1 MPHLTVSATESQ
13 ISGRETALI
22 TGLTDAV
29 AAVYGEWARPLV
41 VVHLVAVPS
50 GRWAVG
56 GRVVDADAAP
66 EVRFGIR
73 AGALT
78 RPDGIDIARR
88 LVAAVTD
95 AVAAALGE
103 RLREAVLVEL
113 VPQPDDQVGVGG
125 TLVSDARAS

>member
-1 MPHLTVSATESQ
+1 MPHLTVSVAESQ
-13 ISGRETALI
+13 LAGREAPLI
-22 TGLTDAV
+22 SALTDAV

-41 VVHLVAVPS
+41 VVQLVGLPA

-56 GRVVDADAAP
+56 GRVVEAEAAP

-78 RPDGIDIARR
+78 RPDGPDIARR

-95 AVAAALGE
+95 AVAAGLGE
-103 RLREAVLVEL
+103 RLRKSVLVEL
-113 VPQPDDQVGVGG
+113 APQADDLVGVGG
-125 TLVSDARAS
+125 ALVSDAAPE